1 MDIRILYEVVSKI
14 RAHEMSL
21 YGEIGDSSIN
31 TNLAFKLGASK
42 NTKYQEGED
51 RPRMT
56 QVKKE

>member
-42 NTKYQEGED
+42 NT
-51 RPRMT
+51 R
-56 QVKKE
+56 KEKIDPGWLK